1 MAIRWF
7 NVIGFVMLF
16 SALFFNEVVYLNVW
30 YDFNLSTIFPAI
42 IYLAVGIWLSLR
54 GESTHQ
60 EARI

>member
-30 YDFNLSTIFPAI
+30 YDFKLSTIFPAV
-42 IYLAVGIWLSLR
+42 IYLALGIWLSLR
-54 GESTHQ
+54 EESPYQ
-60 EARI
+60 EA

>member
-1 MAIRWF
+1 
-7 NVIGFVMLF
+7 MLF